1 LKKVQKRFANISDGE
16 FRRSHPQIIGL
27 GVTPLAARAL
37 AWRYALEIDLET
49 HNMDMKTAP
58 LSLLNDPTLLKTDA
72 LINGAWVKGHSRFDV
87 HDPATGQKLCDV
99 ANLGAKEAEDAIQAA
114 NAAWPAWR
122 TKTAKERS
130 IILRKWYDLLM
141 ANVEDLGRIMTAE
154 QGKPFAEAKGEVA
167 YGASFVEWFAEE
179 AKRVNG
185 ETLPQ
190 FDNNRRLTVLKQPIG
205 VCAAITPWN
214 FPLAMITRKVAP
226 ALAAGC
232 PVVIKPAELTPLT
245 ALAAAELAI
254 RAGIPAGVLNILT
267 ADSDNSIAIGKVIC
281 DSDVVRHLSFTGSTE
296 VGRILMAQSA
306 PSVKKLSL
314 ELGGNAPFIVFDD
327 ADIDSAVEG
336 AMASKYRNAGQT
348 CVCANRLYVQEGVY
362 DEFVQ
367 KFAAKVKS
375 LKVGNGFDEGVVQGP
390 LIEEAALQKV
400 ERHVQDALAKGGKV
414 LAGGKRLNGQFF
426 EPTVVSE
433 ARADMLCAK
442 EETFGPFAPVFRF
455 KTEQEAID
463 AANNTEFGLASYFY
477 SRDIG
482 RIYRVAEGL
491 EYGMVGINVG
501 IIATEHVPF
510 GGVKQSGLGREG
522 SHHGMEEYLEMKY
535 LCLGDILK

>member
-1 LKKVQKRFANISDGE
+1 
-16 FRRSHPQIIGL
+16 
-27 GVTPLAARAL
+27 
-37 AWRYALEIDLET
+37 
-49 HNMDMKTAP
+49 MDMKTSP
-58 LSLLNDPTLLKTDA
+58 LALLKDPTLLKTDA
-72 LINGAWVKGHSRFDV
+72 LINGEWVKGSSRFDV
-87 HDPATGQKLCDV
+87 LDPATGQKLADV
-99 ANLGAKEAEDAIQAA
+99 ANLGPADAEAAIAAA
-114 NAAWPAWR
+114 NAAWAGWKG
-122 TKTAKERS
+122 KTAKERS

-141 ANVEDLGRIMTAE
+141 ANQDDLGRIMTAE
-154 QGKPFAEAKGEVA
+154 QGKPLAEAKGEVA

-190 FDNNRRLTVLKQPIG
+190 FDNNRRLMVLKQPIG

-232 PVVIKPAELTPLT
+232 PVIIKPAELTPLT

-254 RAGIPAGVLNILT
+254 RAGIPAGVLNMIT
-267 ADSDNSIAIGKVIC
+267 ADDQNSIAVGKVIC
-281 DSDVVRHLSFTGSTE
+281 ASDVVRHISFTGSTE

-306 PSVKKLSL
+306 PTVKKMSL
-314 ELGGNAPFIVFDD
+314 ELGGNAPFIVFND

-336 AMASKYRNAGQT
+336 AFASKYRNAGQT
-348 CVCANRLYVQEGVY
+348 CVCSNRLYVQEGVY
-362 DEFVQ
+362 DEFVT
-367 KFAAKVKS
+367 KFAAKVKTA
-375 LKVGNGFDEGVVQGP
+375 KVGNGFEDGVNQGP
-390 LIEEAALQKV
+390 LIEEAALVKV
-400 ERHVQDALAKGGKV
+400 QRHVDDAVAKGARV
-414 LAGGKRLNGQFF
+414 VAGGKRLEGQFF
-426 EPTVVSE
+426 EPTVV
-433 ARADMLCAK
+433 ADATADMLCAR
-442 EETFGPFAPVFRF
+442 EETFGPFAPIF
-455 KTEQEAID
+455 KFTTEQEAID

-482 RIYRVAEGL
+482 RIYRVAEAL

-501 IIATEHVPF
+501 ILATEHVPF

-522 SHHGMEEYLEMKY
+522 SHHGMDDYVEIKY

>member
-1 LKKVQKRFANISDGE
+1 
-16 FRRSHPQIIGL
+16 
-27 GVTPLAARAL
+27 
-37 AWRYALEIDLET
+37 
-49 HNMDMKTAP
+49 MDMKTAP

-72 LINGAWVKGHSRFDV
+72 LINGQWVAGASRFDV
-87 HDPATGQKLCDV
+87 NDPATGKKLADV
-99 ANLGAKEAEDAIQAA
+99 ANLGPAEAEAAIAAA
-114 NAAWPAWR
+114 NTAWGPWKA
-122 TKTAKERS
+122 KTGKERS
-130 IILRKWYDLLM
+130 TILRKWFDLLM
-141 ANVEDLGRIMTAE
+141 ANQEDLGRIMTAE

-167 YGASFVEWFAEE
+167 YGASFVEWYAEE

-190 FDNNRRLTVLKQPIG
+190 FDNNRRLLVIKQAIG

-232 PVVIKPAELTPLT
+232 PVVIKPAELTPLS
-245 ALAAAELAI
+245 ALAAAELAV

-267 ADSDNSIAIGKVIC
+267 ADSDNSIAVGKVFC
-281 DSDVVRHLSFTGSTE
+281 ASDTVRHISFTGSTE

-306 PSVKKLSL
+306 PSIKKLAL

-348 CVCANRLYVQEGVY
+348 CVCANRIYVQDKVY
-362 DEFVQ
+362 DQFVE
-367 KFAAKVKS
+367 KFAAKVKA
-375 LKVGNGFDEGVVQGP
+375 LKVGNGFEDGVVQGP
-390 LIEEAALQKV
+390 LIEDAAVQKV
-400 ERHVQDALAKGGKV
+400 ERHVQDAIAKGGKV
-414 LAGGKRLNGQFF
+414 VVGGKKLNGQFF
-426 EPTVVSE
+426 EPTVISG
-433 ARADMLCAK
+433 ATADMLCAK

-455 KTEQEAID
+455 HKDQEAID

-477 SRDIG
+477 SRDVG
-482 RIYRVAEGL
+482 RIFRVSEAL

-501 IIATEHVPF
+501 VIATEHVPF

-522 SHHGMEEYLEMKY
+522 SSHGMDEYLEMKY
-535 LCLGDILK
+535 LCIGDITK